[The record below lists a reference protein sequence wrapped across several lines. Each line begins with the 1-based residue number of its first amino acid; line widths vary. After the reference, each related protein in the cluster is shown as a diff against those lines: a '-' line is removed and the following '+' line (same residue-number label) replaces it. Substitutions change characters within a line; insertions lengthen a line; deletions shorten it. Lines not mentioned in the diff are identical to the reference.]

1 MSGTEGL
8 ILCGLEKKTMEYLVA
23 HPDDRFLTSN
33 RLSLALGSNELLVL
47 NALKALTKTHLV
59 SERVDSSMSMTTYR
73 AYERPSDSVAIQ
85 TPKVV
90 TPRPTVTEKRLP
102 EPTTVSVSRT
112 DNTKGKENDNSKG
125 YSYDRLAEEKSPT
138 IEELRAMFQEG
149 HRFVCKICEAVYDH
163 QAGLSAHMVVKH
175 DIKVEMDIVYAELDK
190 KIKEM
195 YPAKGAT
202 EIGRELGFTRGI
214 IGSRITR
221 MHKTGEIT
229 EYWIRSKTVKCAVCG
244 QDFSNA
250 TSMNIHKT
258 KMHPEARDAERINR
272 GNLEPPQIQIGIAEN
287 TVGSFNIGQLL
298 KVNSENQVAV
308 VNATL
313 EVIDERGSEYEV
325 TLKRTNR
332 GLGLILSSQMLA
344 QLIDT
349 LKYRVEEI
357 NDISEDA
364 ERDDPDWFQDLMEEQ
379 YLCESIIEKIRKDAK
394 MPEGKVE

>member
-8 ILCGLEKKTMEYLVA
+8 ILCGLEKKIMEYLAA

-33 RLSLALGSNELLVL
+33 RLSLALGSNEILVL

-102 EPTTVSVSRT
+102 ESSIPSTEVGTPKLPTP
-112 DNTKGKENDNSKG
+112 
-125 YSYDRLAEEKSPT
+125 SPT
-138 IEELRAMFQEG
+138 IAEIRAMFQKG
-149 HRFVCKICEAVYDH
+149 YQFSCKLCANKYDK
-163 QAGLSAHMVVKH
+163 QAGLSAHMNRVH
-175 DIKVEMDIVYAELDK
+175 KVIIDMDAIYAELDREIK
-190 KIKEM
+190 KS
-195 YPAKGAT
+195 YPRKGPREIAK
-202 EIGRELGFTRGI
+202 ELGLNTGI
-214 IGSRITR
+214 ISSRL
-221 MHKTGEIT
+221 
-229 EYWIRSKTVKCAVCG
+229 
-244 QDFSNA
+244 
-250 TSMNIHKT
+250 T
-258 KMHPEARDAERINR
+258 KMHKSGEIKEYWNRKAHTSYPLKSTEPAKREVTPLVSHETEAISKPN
-272 GNLEPPQIQIGIAEN
+272 
-287 TVGSFNIGQLL
+287 SFNIGQLL

-364 ERDDPDWFQDLMEEQ
+364 ERDDLDWFQDLMEEQ
-379 YLCESIIEKIRKDAK
+379 YLCESIIEKIRKDTRI
-394 MPEGKVE
+394 PEEKEAEHDPKST